1 MQICCSIVL
10 AVLALACPP
19 PVTGQSGEP
28 VQYSVPQRIA
38 ADPGKGFYSPY
49 FLFVP
54 ATIAE
59 QKAASNLHFVV
70 VPNNS
75 GFTSD
80 DPEAFEKDALSV
92 ICHPWR
98 GRATNLGVAVIVPAF
113 PRPSTVYTHA
123 LARAAMTTNV
133 PALHRPDLQL
143 IAMIDD
149 AIAREKVLGLQFD
162 SRVLLYG
169 FSASGSFVNR
179 FVFLHPDRVL
189 AAAYGSPGGW
199 PIAPLATWKNVPLTY
214 PVGIADVAQLAGT
227 PVDIAAVARVPQ
239 FLYMGTDDTN
249 DAVTYTDSF
258 SPEQKEVVFSL
269 FGPTLLSR
277 WGYAE
282 AFYRTYLP
290 LTTLKLYPGVA
301 HHVSPDM
308 SDDVMEFFTDVL
320 TRQKMSGVTSDP
332 PNAVP
337 KAKGDATGDEKCGG
351 CNDPRIAG

>member
-1 MQICCSIVL
+1 MRTCTVVL
-10 AVLALACPP
+10 AVLSVFSVTAVTSANASADIPGAASACPP
-19 PVTGQSGEP
+19 PVSTQGAAPE
-28 VQYSVPQRIA
+28 QYSEPLRIG
-38 ADPGKGFYSPY
+38 ADPAKGFYSPY

-54 ATIAE
+54 TTIAE
-59 QKAASNLHFVV
+59 EKAASNLRFIV

-98 GRATNLGVAVIVPAF
+98 GRATILGVAVIVPAF

-133 PALHRPDLQL
+133 PALRRPDLQL
-143 IAMIDD
+143 IDMIDD
-149 AIAREKVLGLQFD
+149 AIAREKILGLQFD
-162 SRVLLYG
+162 SKVLLCG

-199 PIAPLATWKNVPLTY
+199 PIAPLATWENVPLTY
-214 PVGIADVAQLAGT
+214 PVGIADVAQLTGM

-239 FLYMGTDDTN
+239 FLFMGTDDTN

-258 SPEQKEVVFSL
+258 SPDQKEVVFRL

-277 WGYAE
+277 WGYTE

-308 SDDVMEFFTDVL
+308 SDDFIHFFTGVL
-320 TRQKMSGVTSDP
+320 HAP
-332 PNAVP
+332 PP
-337 KAKGDATGDEKCGG
+337 
-351 CNDPRIAG
+351 